1 MTILDKSTNRLDDTA
16 TDEVEA
22 TERQGDLSTNPQ
34 ADMLPFPV
42 RDPETMTDREIA
54 EETLWH
60 LRSQTTFFSGMR
72 EMIEPMIGNGLNPL
86 AMLKMRRSK
95 NAL

>member
-22 TERQGDLSTNPQ
+22 TERQDDLSTNPQ
-34 ADMLPFPV
+34 ADMSPYPV
-42 RDPETMTDREIA
+42 CDPATMTDREIA

-60 LRSQTTFFSGMR
+60 LRSQTAFFTGMR
-72 EMIEPMIGNGLNPL
+72 EMIEPMIGSGLNPL
-86 AMLKMRRSK
+86 TMLRMRRGK
-95 NAL
+95 